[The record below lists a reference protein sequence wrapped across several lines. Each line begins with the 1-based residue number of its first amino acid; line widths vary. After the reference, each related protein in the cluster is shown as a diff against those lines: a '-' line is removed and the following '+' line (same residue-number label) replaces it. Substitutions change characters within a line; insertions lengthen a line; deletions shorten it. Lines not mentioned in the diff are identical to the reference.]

1 MVFTIQVNN
10 REIEARK
17 GETILETLRR
27 AGFEVPTLCNM
38 KDFSPTG
45 ACRMCVVEVE
55 GRQDLVP
62 SCSHYVEEWMKIS
75 THSPRVIKA
84 RRTITELLLSNHP
97 DDCLY
102 CEKNGNCEL
111 QKIAEEMHIRERKIP
126 GSPVFIRPDRS
137 SPGITREPAKC
148 ILCGRCVRVCE
159 EIQQVATLD
168 FIHRGSSIKVAP
180 SFDRELNFSNCI
192 QCGQCLLV
200 CPTGALTEKIRFT
213 ELESRLPDTSVTV
226 VAHYSPS
233 VPLLLAEKFR
243 LKPSVNASGVLKAIL
258 SKLGFDRIYESAFGT
273 EVFIMEESAL
283 LLRRIRKNE
292 NLPVISSACPAWVSF
307 VESEFPD
314 LIPFLSTCRSPQQ
327 MASTLAKMNISDEKT
342 GNEPEKV
349 FTVAISPCTAR
360 KYEGQKPELTR
371 KGLPETDL
379 AISVTELFRLIRLY
393 GVDPLIVE
401 SEAPLNGMRAMTSAG
416 KLSDISGGISEG
428 VIRTFYFMATGKDLK
443 EYRIEKLR
451 NHKSRRDYALKAG
464 NHEYRFA
471 VLSGFSM
478 LPNLIE
484 EIRSGACNL
493 HYIEIMACPGGCVA
507 GGGQLSAPSQQILRQ
522 RAKDTFENEEKEI
535 LKCAHRNHEITE
547 LYEKK
552 LGEPGGKNAIDLLHT
567 HFTARNIFTKE

>member
-17 GETILETLRR
+17 GETILEALRR

-38 KDFSPTG
+38 KDFTPTG

-168 FIHRGSSIKVAP
+168 FIYRGSSIKVTPA
-180 SFDRELNFSNCI
+180 FDHELNFSNCI

-200 CPTGALTEKIRFT
+200 CPTGALTEKVRFT
-213 ELESRLPDTSVTV
+213 ELESKLHDASATV

-243 LKPSVNASGVLKAIL
+243 LKPSADASGVLKAIL
-258 SKLGFDRIYESAFGT
+258 SKLGFDRVYASAFGT
-273 EVFIMEESAL
+273 EVFIMEEAAL

-307 VESEFPD
+307 AENEFPD
-314 LIPFLSTCRSPQQ
+314 LLPLLSTCRSPQQ
-327 MASTLAKMNISDEKT
+327 MASTLAKMHVSEDKT
-342 GNEPEKV
+342 VKEPDKI

-360 KYEGQKPELTR
+360 KYESQKPELTR

-379 AISVTELFRLIRLY
+379 AISISELFRLIRLY
-393 GVDPLIVE
+393 GVDPLMVE
-401 SEAPLNGMRAMTSAG
+401 SEALPNGMKAITSAG
-416 KLSDISGGISEG
+416 RLSDISGGITEG

-451 NHKSRRDYALKAG
+451 NHKSRRGYTLKAG

-471 VLSGFSM
+471 VLSGLAM
-478 LPNLIE
+478 LPSLIE
-484 EIRSGACNL
+484 EIRSGTCNL
-493 HYIEIMACPGGCVA
+493 HYVEIMACPGGCTA
-507 GGGQLSAPSQQILRQ
+507 GGGQPSAPSQQILRQ
-522 RAKDTFENEEKEI
+522 RAKETFESEEKEI
-535 LKCAHRNHEITE
+535 LKCAHRSPEITE

-552 LGEPGGKNAIDLLHT
+552 LGEPGGKKAVDLLHT
-567 HFTARNIFTKE
+567 HFTARNIFARK